1 MHERQPFP
9 DGVPVEPPAE
19 TRPARDQTPRIV
31 YNTQR
36 DRLIAHG
43 VLDFA
48 FTEQLTEILAATL
61 AEHPSQIVLDLSHV
75 WLVDVSVLRV
85 LLAYQAQTAAAG
97 CELHII
103 NAQGVVHR
111 VLEITGVVP
120 TPRRI
125 TSGRLSSSAALEA
138 GRRTPGR

>member
-9 DGVPVEPPAE
+9 DGVPVEPSAE
-19 TRPARDQTPRIV
+19 RRPARDQTPRIV

-48 FTEQLTEILAATL
+48 FTEQLTKILAATL
-61 AEHPSQIVLDLSHV
+61 AEHSSQIVLDLSHV
-75 WLVDVSVLRV
+75 WLVDASVVRVLR
-85 LLAYQAQTAAAG
+85 AYQAQTKAAG
-97 CELHII
+97 CDLHII

-111 VLEITGVVP
+111 VLEIAGVLP
-120 TPRRI
+120 TPQPDS
-125 TSGRLSSSAALEA
+125 SGRRSSSAAVEA
-138 GRRTPGR
+138 GRRPPRR